1 MSYNLELQHRIAKLY
16 YIEDLKQESIAR
28 RLNISRYKVSR
39 VLKKAKDNGLVR
51 IQILEPEYLKAV
63 SGR

>member
-39 VLKKAKDNGLVR
+39 VLKKAKDNGMVR
-51 IQILEPEYLKAV
+51 IQVIEPEYLKAV
-63 SGR
+63 STR